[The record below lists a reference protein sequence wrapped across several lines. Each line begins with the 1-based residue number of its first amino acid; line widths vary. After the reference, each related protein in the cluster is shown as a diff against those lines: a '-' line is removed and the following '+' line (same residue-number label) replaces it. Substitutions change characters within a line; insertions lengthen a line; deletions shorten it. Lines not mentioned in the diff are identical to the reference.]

1 MSTTEATEQSEI
13 EPFSTPAT
21 PAEWNARL
29 GAAVFYATGIAR
41 THLQAAIQSA
51 RGTLQG
57 MLNDST
63 GDVTRPPQIREQL
76 LIDDAC
82 FELATKMST
91 IFRNLS

>member
-1 MSTTEATEQSEI
+1 
-13 EPFSTPAT
+13 
-21 PAEWNARL
+21 
-29 GAAVFYATGIAR
+29 
-41 THLQAAIQSA
+41 
-51 RGTLQG
+51 

-82 FELATKMST
+82 IELATKMST